1 MHRCDNAIPFE
12 LFGWHFAQ
20 KEITRSSESLRV
32 WVVTVNGICTT
43 PWDPA
48 EQHDLRNQMPA
59 LFLEMVAEYQEYEKA
74 QNIVP
79 VNEAWN
85 PFENVK

>member
-1 MHRCDNAIPFE
+1 MASNT
-12 LFGWHFAQ
+12 
-20 KEITRSSESLRV
+20 KK
-32 WVVTVNGICTT
+32 
-43 PWDPA
+43 DPA
-48 EQHDLRNQMPA
+48 EQHDLRNEMPD

-79 VNEAWN
+79 VDEAWN